1 MHIPLQEM
9 PMCVNA
15 IDKYIV
21 EICLNS
27 SSWTCF
33 NVSDTSFMLP
43 ERLVVATFT
52 NLVENKQ
59 YSAFV
64 YVQFNGG
71 VTWKSQSSV
80 NISEYCVLYIDCKTF
95 KNVIQQLLM
104 FGKSKW
110 FQ

>member
-1 MHIPLQEM
+1 MFLIHHSCYLK
-9 PMCVNA
+9 
-15 IDKYIV
+15 D
-21 EICLNS
+21 L
-27 SSWTCF
+27 WLLL
-33 NVSDTSFMLP
+33 LP
-43 ERLVVATFT
+43 S
-52 NLVENKQ
+52 LVENKQ